1 MAKGDDTVTKKRNKA
16 KRKKLNRENSS
27 NVSARVASI
36 IAAKKRRLSGK
47 RRMCQGMCFSL
58 PTLDDPFNER
68 HGRMDINVKDKK
80 KKVNT
85 REFVKGKNAS
95 LNKET
100 LNRKNGEADHLKRK
114 NEKLVN
120 LRGEMKNS
128 IIFSNNLGQKI
139 ALDTENRKVQLN
151 GNDLNHQEQACDYSD
166 GPSKFF
172 ILCLN
177 AIEKALRHDGT
188 YNDEEKPLL
197 VNPWGLEF
205 LKFCSIGKDI
215 LETSGSSCTIEQIA
229 WIVSIAADAIARK
242 EKEGL
247 SFSSPFLLFLV
258 PSQEK
263 AAKVRMVCKPLK
275 DLGVHTVSLHAGASL
290 DHQIRGLKSCE
301 PEFLVST
308 PERLMELISLKAI
321 DITGVSF
328 LVVDGL
334 DSLYQDGSLGSLKS
348 IRQSISGNPHTVAFN
363 NLFNHACVPA
373 LQNLFVGSINRLSLS
388 DSICS
393 QSACIFQTIEVCTS
407 EQKKLSKVVQ
417 VLRGA
422 YDDQLCSHRLKL
434 LFIVENNKKAASL
447 VKILKSNGYSVSTES
462 NCEVSNVDTS
472 LDSNCRMKPVVSVIN
487 AEHIST
493 ADLGVY
499 EIIILPNFVLSIDN
513 YIQILTRMARHTTH
527 GILHSFMTEEDALL
541 AGPLIEILEQCGQA
555 VPETLRT
562 LHLRSSMSE

>member
-85 REFVKGKNAS
+85 RE
-95 LNKET
+95 
-100 LNRKNGEADHLKRK
+100 
-114 NEKLVN
+114 
-120 LRGEMKNS
+120 
-128 IIFSNNLGQKI
+128 
-139 ALDTENRKVQLN
+139 KVQLN

-407 EQKKLSKVVQ
+407 EQKKLSK
-417 VLRGA
+417 
-422 YDDQLCSHRLKL
+422 LCSHRLKL

-462 NCEVSNVDTS
+462 NCEVSNVDT
-472 LDSNCRMKPVVSVIN
+472 RMKPVVSVIN